1 MATFTVTVPDT
12 VVLGR
17 DGAIG
22 SLQVD
27 WSKVPQHVL
36 DHIAAVYIPQYISDA
51 ANAGGRDESATER
64 VARAQKKLEAIYAGK
79 VRVRGEATEPADP
92 VENEAYQIAKAALVK
107 KAKASPVWSSV
118 PKDMRKKDAGVVH
131 ALNLIGAESG
141 EPERTLAQW
150 IEDALERKPEIRKL
164 AERIVRERAKRDG
177 IAL

>member
-1 MATFTVTVPDT
+1 MAS
-12 VVLGR
+12 GWH
-17 DGAIG
+17 AE
-22 SLQVD
+22 
-27 WSKVPQHVL
+27 
-36 DHIAAVYIPQYISDA
+36 IADS
-51 ANAGGRDESATER
+51 
-64 VARAQKKLEAIYAGK
+64 
-79 VRVRGEATEPADP
+79 

-107 KAKASPVWSSV
+107 KAKSSPVWSSV
-118 PKDMRKKDAGVVH
+118 PKDIRKKDAGVVH